1 MDDLSSHCSECDGPL
16 AHDQRYCLRCGARRG
31 PLPAR
36 IGLTIGEFHERGRSL
51 PVSGAELSTPRT
63 ALPAPH
69 SGDNLVPAA
78 RSAAVA
84 ILLMLAFGCVVGSL
98 TTPGGVEALARQIV
112 VAVSPAPVQPAVA
125 TANTG
130 HSDTAS
136 SGNSGSAPASTPAST
151 PAAAAAAPQQTVT
164 IGSPDTPTSATT
176 PSSATTPTNILGL
189 PPVKHVWEIV
199 LSQQGYNQAFAISKG
214 HPYLST
220 QLRRQGELITD
231 YYGVAQSP
239 LANEIA
245 LISGQGPTPQTIA
258 GCPTYADIAPATV
271 GSYEQIKGD
280 GCLYPQSAQTL
291 PDQLAAAGLSWRAYI
306 QGIGEH
312 APSQPSTT
320 TTTSTLA
327 PNPSPTP
334 TTTTTPTTTPTTTTT
349 PTPTTIPTPTTT
361 SALTPSQAATPSDAT
376 PTTST
381 TTTSST
387 TAAGPPAVPPSQACP
402 HPAFGGTDPYQSAS
416 VAAPYATWRNPFVYF
431 RSVLIGGKCAS
442 SDVGVDR
449 LATDLKQISTTPA
462 FSYVS
467 PGPCDDGSDTPCSA
481 NAPAGLALADQF
493 LKTVVPEI
501 EASPAYTKDGLI
513 AITFDGAPQSGSYA
527 DPTSCCDQ
535 PAFPNLPK
543 PPSTTSTSTSTSAMS
558 TSTTASTSCTTSSS
572 TTTASTATTIS
583 TTTTTG
589 PTTPTTTSDCT
600 PSITLPPGTNPGG
613 GQVGLLLISPYVTP
627 NSLDQVD
634 TFNHFSLLK
643 SIEDLF
649 GLKPLGYARDT
660 ALPVFDAAIF
670 KAAKP

>member
-1 MDDLSSHCSECDGPL
+1 MDDLPSRCAECTRPL

-36 IGLTIGEFHERGRSL
+36 IGLTIGEIHERGRSL
-51 PVSGAELSTPRT
+51 PVSGVELSNRPAAPAAPR
-63 ALPAPH
+63 

-112 VAVSPAPVQPAVA
+112 VAVSPAPVQPAA
-125 TANTG
+125 TAASTG
-130 HSDTAS
+130 NGDTGS
-136 SGNSGSAPASTPAST
+136 SGNSGSAQASAPAST
-151 PAAAAAAPQQTVT
+151 AAAPVAAPQQIVTV
-164 IGSPDTPTSATT
+164 GSPVTPTSSTT
-176 PSSATTPTNILGL
+176 PSSATTPANILGL

-199 LSQQGYNQAFAISKG
+199 LSEQGYNQAFAISKG

-220 QLRRQGELITD
+220 TLRRQGELITD

-258 GCPTYADIAPATV
+258 GCPTYGDITPATV
-271 GSYEQIKGD
+271 GRYDQVRGD

-291 PDQLAAAGLSWRAYI
+291 PDQLATAGLSWRAYVE
-306 QGIGEH
+306 GIGEKTPSRPSSSTTSATTTATAT
-312 APSQPSTT
+312 APAPAPAPTTTLATTSTLTPAPTLAPTPPVTTATTSAT
-320 TTTSTLA
+320 TTTST
-327 PNPSPTP
+327 S
-334 TTTTTPTTTPTTTTT
+334 
-349 PTPTTIPTPTTT
+349 
-361 SALTPSQAATPSDAT
+361 
-376 PTTST
+376 
-381 TTTSST
+381 
-387 TAAGPPAVPPSQACP
+387 AAGPPAVPPTTTCP
-402 HPAFGGTDPYQSAS
+402 HPAFGGTDPYQSAT
-416 VAAPYATWRNPFVYF
+416 VASPYATWRNPFVYF

-442 SDVGVDR
+442 SDVGLDR
-449 LATDLKQISTTPA
+449 LATNLKQISTTPA
-462 FSYVS
+462 FSYLS

-481 NAPAGLALADQF
+481 DAPAGLAQTDQF

-501 EASPAYTKDGLI
+501 ESSPAYKKDGLI
-513 AITFDGAPQSGSYA
+513 AITFDGAPQSGPHA

-535 PAFPNLPK
+535 PVFPNLPA
-543 PPSTTSTSTSTSAMS
+543 P

-572 TTTASTATTIS
+572 TTTTS
-583 TTTTTG
+583 TTTT
-589 PTTPTTTSDCT
+589 PTAPSTTTSSSDCT
-600 PSITLPPGTNPGG
+600 PPITLTPGTNPGG
-613 GQVGLLLISPYVTP
+613 GQVGLLLISRYVTP

-649 GLKPLGYARDT
+649 GLKPLGYARDS

-670 KAAKP
+670 NAAKH